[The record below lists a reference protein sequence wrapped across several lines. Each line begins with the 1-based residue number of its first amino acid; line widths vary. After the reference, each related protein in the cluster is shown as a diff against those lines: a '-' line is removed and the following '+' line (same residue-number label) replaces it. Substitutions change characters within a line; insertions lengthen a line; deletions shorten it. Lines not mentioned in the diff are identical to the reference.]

1 MFRHFVNLK
10 VPFLWWKFSVIFLV
24 WLFFSQLFKISS
36 NCWLGRNFLGASS
49 SVEWLKI
56 FPTSGS
62 IPSHY
67 ISTLKRSRVQ
77 IPFGLSNFNV
87 FYLVVILPAIH
98 NFSNSW
104 IGEGKKYLWW
114 SQFCRMAEIFAPP
127 SYLSVLR
134 SWRVTIPFIQ

>member
-1 MFRHFVNLK
+1 M
-10 VPFLWWKFSVIFLV
+10 
-24 WLFFSQLFKISS
+24 
-36 NCWLGRNFLGASS
+36 GESS

-67 ISTLKRSRVQ
+67 ISTLKSSRVQ

-104 IGEGKKYLWW
+104 IGEGEQYLWW

-134 SWRVTIPFIQ
+134 SWRVTIPFIQQDFCKFLKWFSSAFLSLSELLKCWVSGLIFWEKPIL